1 MKKILSLVLSL
12 LLILVCLP
20 SCQSNKTDNVIIPTE
35 MLKIDVFEY
44 PSASFGLVL
53 QVVTPNKEESFEF
66 IRFEGE
72 NIENILGATLSE
84 SVIKE
89 SIADI
94 TSNGMYLHPIPIKVT
109 TNRTSEQIIINKVIL
124 SISGTEHEI
133 HLYYPVEHKFK
144 KSDEDDISLFNG
156 PLGIFGISFEINQ
169 IFDFSGTARTDI
181 NLHEFCF
188 SKFLYPVSP
197 ELYIDGTYAGKLD
210 GKTSYEIK
218 TGEKFTIKA
227 SLGFTEPETT
237 TSYDFI
243 TTMATVKYSVVGSE
257 EIKTDSYPLNAQG
270 ITNAEHAQEALDYI
284 VSKYN

>member
-20 SCQSNKTDNVIIPTE
+20 SCQSNKTNDVIIPTE

-53 QVVTPNKEESFEF
+53 QIVTPSKEESFEF
-66 IRFEGE
+66 VRFEGE

-94 TSNGMYLHPIPIKVT
+94 TSNGMYLHPVPIKVT
-109 TNRTSEQIIINKVIL
+109 TNSTNEQITINKIIL
-124 SISGTEHEI
+124 SISGKEHEI
-133 HLYYPVEHKFK
+133 DLYYPVEHNYK
-144 KSDEDDISLFNG
+144 KRNADIDMFIG

-210 GKTSYEIK
+210 GKTSYEVK

-243 TTMATVKYSVVGSE
+243 TTMATIKYSVLGSE

-270 ITNAEHAQEALDYI
+270 ITNAEDAKEALDYI